1 VECNGKGT
9 NDRCIGGSWLGV
21 GLGNKLRVKVMEER
35 AMSDARKI
43 AKIEV
48 VKGLF
53 EKPLKIP
60 DYQRPYKWS
69 QKHALQLVD
78 DLIFHQDK
86 GRYRIG
92 TVVLHEDNDGLN
104 IVDGQQRVVTLCLI
118 LHALGETKVNPL
130 LKEPEQEDKEVFN
143 TQLMES
149 SISRKTIQNNY
160 AAIKQRLV
168 GLSDN
173 EKERLKD
180 FILNNC
186 EIVKVVLEDL
196 SEAFQFFDSQNARGK
211 SLEPYDLLKAFHL
224 REMDSTQEDEK
235 KACVVKWEAAIQSG
249 ELKPLFNEYLYRIRE
264 WVRGNSAFYFTKE
277 NVDIFKGVSFQ
288 GEGEK
293 DYPYVQTLKLTDK
306 YINQLFMNSIKTYPF
321 QIDQVMINGKRFFEY
336 VEYYRKQLHSL
347 KNTEHEVF
355 KIINNYTGMNRT
367 GDAYT
372 RNLFQA
378 SLLYYVDKFGDEYLD
393 QAVNT
398 AFFWAYSIRLEN
410 TAVRLATMDNK
421 GREHQSMFRVVA
433 HAVHPKEV
441 LSFPFHKANN
451 GTVFKTDGKWK
462 ATKVDRIIAKF
473 GINKKEVNNENS
485 I

>member
-1 VECNGKGT
+1 MVEG
-9 NDRCIGGSWLGV
+9 
-21 GLGNKLRVKVMEER
+21 E
-35 AMSDARKI
+35 KI
-43 AKIEV
+43 AKIV
-48 VKGLF
+48 VIKELF
-53 EKPLKIP
+53 KEPLLKIP
-60 DYQRPYKWS
+60 EYQRPYKWS
-69 QKHALQLVD
+69 QKHVSQLVD
-78 DLIFHQDK
+78 DLIFHQGKD
-86 GRYRIG
+86 RYRIG
-92 TVVLHEDNDGLN
+92 TVVLHENNNVLE

-118 LHALGETKVNPL
+118 LHALGEMKINPL
-130 LKEPEQEDKEVFN
+130 MMKKTVENEKVFN
-143 TQLMES
+143 SYLRES
-149 SISRKTIQNNY
+149 SISSKNIQNNY
-160 AAIKQRLV
+160 AAIKQRLEDRK
-168 GLSDN
+168 GQ
-173 EKERLKD
+173 EALKN

-186 EIVKVVLEDL
+186 EVVQVVLTDL

-224 REMDSTQEDEK
+224 REMGNAQDEK
-235 KACVVKWEAAIQSG
+235 KTCVVKWEAAIQSG
-249 ELKPLFNEYLYRIRE
+249 ELKSLFNEYLYRIRE

-277 NVDIFKGVSFQ
+277 NIDIFKGVSFQ

-306 YINQLFMNSIKTYPF
+306 YINQLLINDIKTYPF
-321 QIDQVMINGKRFFEY
+321 QIDQMMINGKRFFEY
-336 VEYYRKQLHSL
+336 VEHYRHRLSDVKKINHPCCD
-347 KNTEHEVF
+347 
-355 KIINNYTGMNRT
+355 IINDYEGMDRT
-367 GDAYT
+367 GDKYT

-378 SLLYYVDKFGDEYLD
+378 ALLYYVDKFGDEHLD

-451 GTVFKTDGKWK
+451 GTVFKPDGKWK

-485 I
+485 IQ